1 MTDIKLKTC
10 PFCGS
15 EAEVRKDY
23 WPVSVTIECSN
34 VVCNVRPNIYTEDIE
49 EIDNGDYTYTPIFDS
64 AIEDLAIK
72 WNTRF

>member
-15 EAEVRKDY
+15 EAEVWKDY
-23 WPVSVTIECSN
+23 WPVSVTIVCSN
-34 VVCNVRPNIYTEDIE
+34 VACNVRPSIYTEDIE
-49 EIDNGDYTYTPIFDS
+49 EIDNGNYTYTPIFDS